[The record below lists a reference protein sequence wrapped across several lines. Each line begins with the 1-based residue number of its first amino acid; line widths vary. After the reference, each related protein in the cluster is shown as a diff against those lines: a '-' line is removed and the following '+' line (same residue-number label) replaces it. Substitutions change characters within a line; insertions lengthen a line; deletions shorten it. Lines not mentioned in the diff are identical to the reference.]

1 VLIVWNKAW
10 IVGCCVSFASSAFS
24 QVIPVEFLSAGFF
37 GARQTMTMLH
47 ESSDAALTVV
57 VVMGHP
63 GSFGLKAGDSFVKN
77 TTARMMRDLV
87 YRPKIKAHVVILDSP
102 APLHGVGAR
111 SSKDHLDR
119 MDSVLKFYEDKLKVP
134 IWLFGHSDGSISVSE
149 YMNRPN
155 TSRRSVSGVILSAGR
170 DETRIKEDW
179 KIPALVI
186 HHEKDGCDVT
196 TFNGAQRYFKQ
207 IQQTN
212 TAAVEFAAVVGGVS
226 SGPPCSTGH
235 HMYEGAFGE
244 TLGLIEDFLS
254 QRH

>member
-1 VLIVWNKAW
+1 MNKAW
-10 IVGCCVSFASSAFS
+10 IFSCCVCFFPSAFS

-47 ESSDAALTVV
+47 ERSDAALTVV

-63 GSFGLKAGDSFVKN
+63 GSFGLKVGDSFVKN
-77 TTARMMRDLV
+77 TTARMMRELV

-102 APLHGVGAR
+102 IPLQGVGAR

-119 MDSVLKFYEDKLKVP
+119 IDSVVKFYEDKLKVP

-155 TSRRSVSGVILSAGR
+155 TSRLSVSGVILSAGR
-170 DETRIKEDW
+170 DETRIKQDW

-186 HHEKDGCDVT
+186 HHGKDGCDVT
-196 TFNGAQRYFKQ
+196 TFNGAKRYFKQ
-207 IQQTN
+207 IQETN
-212 TAAVEFAAVVGGVS
+212 TARVEFAEVVDGVS
-226 SGPPCSTGH
+226 SGPFCSTGH
-235 HMYEGAFGE
+235 HMYKGAFGE
-244 TLGLIEDFLS
+244 TLGLIEGFIG
-254 QRH
+254 QQH

>member
-1 VLIVWNKAW
+1 LIVWHKAW
-10 IVGCCVSFASSAFS
+10 IVGWCVSFASLATS
-24 QVIPVEFLSAGFF
+24 QVIPVEFLSAGFL

-47 ESSDAALTVV
+47 ERSDAALTVV

-63 GSFGLKAGDSFVKN
+63 GSFDLKAGDSFVRN

-87 YRPKIKAHVVILDSP
+87 YRPKINAHVVILDSP
-102 APLHGVGAR
+102 IPLQGVGAR

-119 MDSVLKFYEDKLKVP
+119 IDSVVKFYEDKLKVP

-149 YMNRPN
+149 YLNRPN
-155 TSRRSVSGVILSAGR
+155 TSRRPVSGVILSAGR

-196 TFNGAQRYFKQ
+196 TFNGAKRYFKQ
-207 IQQTN
+207 IQETN
-212 TAAVEFAAVVGGVS
+212 TAPVEFAAVVGGLS

-244 TLGLIEDFLS
+244 TLGLIEGFVS
-254 QRH
+254 RYP